1 MTQGRAERQRAIVDM
16 LREGS
21 ARTQE
26 EVAAHLA
33 DAGYEVTQATVAR
46 DLEQVGAVKV
56 KREGKLGY
64 SLPEKLGDRNWPADR
79 LQRIFAEWVQG
90 VETSGN
96 LVVVRTPPGSAHL
109 VALAVDQAKL
119 PEVVGTIA
127 GDDVL
132 FIAVR
137 SSLPAEPL
145 AQRLRDLMRYLADE
159 LTRIHDAE
167 RVERMLDRVQ
177 RMDPAGRREALQ
189 LVDLE
194 LADAMLGRD

>member
-1 MTQGRAERQRAIVDM
+1 M
-16 LREGS
+16 
-21 ARTQE
+21 
-26 EVAAHLA
+26 
-33 DAGYEVTQATVAR
+33 
-46 DLEQVGAVKV
+46 

-79 LQRIFAEWVQG
+79 LQRIFVEWVQG

-127 GDDVL
+127 GDDAL

-145 AQRLRDLMRYLADE
+145 AQRLRDLMR
-159 LTRIHDAE
+159 
-167 RVERMLDRVQ
+167 
-177 RMDPAGRREALQ
+177 
-189 LVDLE
+189 
-194 LADAMLGRD
+194 